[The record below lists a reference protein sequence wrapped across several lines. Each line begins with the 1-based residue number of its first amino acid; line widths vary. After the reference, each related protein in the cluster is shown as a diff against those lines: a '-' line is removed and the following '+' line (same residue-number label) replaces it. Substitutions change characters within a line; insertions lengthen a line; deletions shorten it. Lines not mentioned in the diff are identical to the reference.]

1 MYMYMYMTTVP
12 AHPQR
17 KLLHFFYLPSDDAG
31 SQSSE
36 DPADL
41 GIERGGK
48 NRGRGEGGKAG

>member
-1 MYMYMYMTTVP
+1 MTTVP

-17 KLLHFFYLPSDDAG
+17 KLLHFSYLPSDDAG